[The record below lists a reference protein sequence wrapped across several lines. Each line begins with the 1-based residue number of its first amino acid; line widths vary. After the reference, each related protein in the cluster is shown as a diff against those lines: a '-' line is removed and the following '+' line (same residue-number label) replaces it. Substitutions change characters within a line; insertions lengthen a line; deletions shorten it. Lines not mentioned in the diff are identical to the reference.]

1 MTNNRFSK
9 EQYANLMHDMEELMI
24 IYGKN
29 PHSDAMELI
38 KTMYVEDR
46 ITIDE
51 FMTLIK

>member
-1 MTNNRFSK
+1 MTKINYSE
-9 EQYANLMHDMEELMI
+9 EQHTRLMHDMAELMI

-29 PHSDAMELI
+29 PHSDAMELV
-38 KTMYVEDR
+38 KTMYIENR

>member
-9 EQYANLMHDMEELMI
+9 EQYANLMHDMDEFIKL
-24 IYGKN
+24 YGKN

-38 KTMYVEDR
+38 KTMYIEDR

-51 FMTLIK
+51 FMILIK